1 MAKKK
6 TTARK
11 NRGTPSRRGANPQ
24 RKRTTQVHGNEP
36 VHVSPDQEAQSAHEI
51 DREDEVAVWQ
61 RPSAL
66 LAPPARSGY
75 VQRWV
80 RAFDNAGKP
89 DVSNTQK
96 KLYEGWR
103 PRKAETVPE
112 DFHPPTIQD
121 GQFAGCIGV
130 RNMVLMEMPEKV
142 AAQRDAFYGKKREQQ
157 TEAVNT
163 DIQKTRG
170 GHGFGAIKHKNRS
183 EVEVPT
189 RRPNV
194 AGDDDDLDIDDDD

>member
-6 TTARK
+6 ATARK
-11 NRGTPSRRGANPQ
+11 NRGTPSRRGANPN
-24 RKRTTQVHGNEP
+24 RKRTTQVHGDDP

-66 LAPPARSGY
+66 DAPPARRGY

-80 RAFDNAGKP
+80 RVLDRNGQP
-89 DVSNTQK
+89 DITNIQK
-96 KLYEGWR
+96 KHKEGWR
-103 PRKAETVPE
+103 PRKVDTIEEGFA
-112 DFHPPTIQD
+112 PPTIQD
-121 GQFAGCIGV
+121 GQWAGCIGV
-130 RNMVLMEMPEKV
+130 RSVVLMEMPIKV
-142 AAQRDAFYGKKREQQ
+142 AKQRDAYYRKKREQQ

-163 DIQKTRG
+163 DIERTRG
-170 GHGFGAIKHKNRS
+170 GHGFGNIRHKNRS

-189 RRPNV
+189 RRPAV
-194 AGDDDDLDIDDDD
+194 AGDDDDLDIEDDD